1 MVYLAGL
8 HVTLSLAGGPLG
20 GVDGGGHSEEAPLAG
35 RHEEVVGV
43 QDRRVGQQEVLQL
56 HMLVL
61 APGNDGG
68 KIQGLEKVGP
78 RLGEFFRQLEATA
91 VTKFT

>member
-1 MVYLAGL
+1 M
-8 HVTLSLAGGPLG
+8 
-20 GVDGGGHSEEAPLAG
+20 DGRGQSEEAPLAG

-61 APGNDGG
+61 APVN
-68 KIQGLEKVGP
+68 KAFI
-78 RLGEFFRQLEATA
+78 
-91 VTKFT
+91 

>member
-61 APGNDGG
+61 APENN
-68 KIQGLEKVGP
+68 
-78 RLGEFFRQLEATA
+78 
-91 VTKFT
+91 